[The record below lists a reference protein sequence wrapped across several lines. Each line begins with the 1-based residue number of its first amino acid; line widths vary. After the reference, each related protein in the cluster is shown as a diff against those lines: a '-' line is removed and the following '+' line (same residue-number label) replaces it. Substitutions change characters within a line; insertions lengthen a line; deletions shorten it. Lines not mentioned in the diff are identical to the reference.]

1 MHLPAFE
8 KRYVRARKD
17 LWSVVVLLCLELRVV
32 IVGRVKVKLVALR
45 LGEHLL
51 DVAVEVG
58 DDDLLS
64 VVKRDCDRSLS
75 FVLEHN
81 NAVNVFLLLMKRIQK
96 NTKECACAHVC
107 ACAYACACVF
117 AYEGKGY

>member
-75 FVLEHN
+75 FVFEHN

-117 AYEGKGY
+117 VYEGKGY

>member
-64 VVKRDCDRSLS
+64 VVKSDCDRSLS
-75 FVLEHN
+75 FVFEHN

-117 AYEGKGY
+117 VYEGKGY

>member
-75 FVLEHN
+75 FVFEHN
-81 NAVNVFLLLMKRIQK
+81 NAVNVFLLL
-96 NTKECACAHVC
+96 ECACAHVC

-117 AYEGKGY
+117 VYEGKGY